1 MPGIVL
7 ILRINCWAKETWF
20 PAYILEWEIP
30 TGIDNN
36 TMWQSLWCGRT
47 VYCGSRYNPHSE
59 VGGWF
64 FREPLR
70 EVQKERPQPVMKSWG
85 GGFMQVGEG
94 SQYVWGSG
102 KEKRLDHSIIEI
114 SGGMDP
120 RVHGVRKKGSSGNP
134 LPSPVGLAESED
146 SRICEYVCFV
156 CFLLRALDWLLQ
168 LGIWCLYFWLFFS
181 SAAINLLFWSLA
193 RLPHFAP
200 LPTHFVSGGLLLLYS
215 QWTDWD

>member
-7 ILRINCWAKETWF
+7 ILRINCWAKQTWF

-36 TMWQSLWCGRT
+36 TMWQSLWWGRT
-47 VYCGSRYNPHSE
+47 VYCGSRYNPDLE

-64 FREPLR
+64 FREPVR
-70 EVQKERPQPVMKSWG
+70 EIQKERPQPVMKSCGRG
-85 GGFMQVGEG
+85 GSCRWVRAHNMFEG
-94 SQYVWGSG
+94 VERRRDWITQ
-102 KEKRLDHSIIEI
+102 IIEI
-114 SGGMDP
+114 SAGMDP

-146 SRICEYVCFV
+146 SCICMFV
-156 CFLLRALDWLLQ
+156 LSVFFLRLWIGYSN
-168 LGIWCLYFWLFFS
+168 LGFDVYIFGFFFS

-200 LPTHFVSGGLLLLYS
+200 LPTHFVSGGLLILYS